1 METVFTMRMLSFD
14 PTALLASDERNQGVA
29 EMTEKKHG
37 NTVTPFRAEDSK
49 AASVRADGKDELFTE
64 DTSGAA
70 DFRFDSKTAAVFDN
84 MVSRSVPFYDEIQ
97 RMSGEIAA
105 DFAVDGTNLFDLGCS
120 TGTTL
125 LYLDKAVSRGVCFVG
140 VDNSADMLEKAGE
153 KLRQA
158 GVTRAYDLKAAD
170 LNREYIVENAS
181 VVVMNLT
188 LQFVR
193 PLYRERVVRH
203 IHEGL
208 LDQGCLILV
217 EKQTISDSL
226 LNRLFIHYYYEM
238 KRRNGYSEVEIAQKR
253 EALENVLIPYRPEE
267 NRELLRAVGFK
278 YVEEFFRWYNF
289 AGLIA
294 VK

>member
-1 METVFTMRMLSFD
+1 MNQKGTGNNIAPLKAEETKV
-14 PTALLASDERNQGVA
+14 ASR
-29 EMTEKKHG
+29 
-37 NTVTPFRAEDSK
+37 P
-49 AASVRADGKDELFTE
+49 DGRDELFANTA
-64 DTSGAA
+64 SGGA
-70 DFRFDSKTAAVFDN
+70 DFRFDRKTAAVFDN
-84 MVSRSVPFYDEIQ
+84 MVSRSVPFYDEMQ

-105 DFAVDGTNLFDLGCS
+105 DFAVEGTNLFDLGCS

-125 LYLDKAVSRGVCFVG
+125 LCLDRAVSKGVRFVG
-140 VDNSADMLEKAGE
+140 VDNSADMLEKARE
-153 KLRQA
+153 KLRA
-158 GVTRAYDLKAAD
+158 EGVTRPCDLLLAD
-170 LNREYIVENAS
+170 LHREHVVENAS

-188 LQFVR
+188 LQFIR

-203 IHEGL
+203 IFEGL
-208 LDQGCLILV
+208 NAQGCLLLV
-217 EKQTISDSL
+217 EKQTMPDSM
-226 LNRLFIHYYYEM
+226 LNRLFIRYYYDM

-267 NRELLRAVGFK
+267 NRELLKAVGFK